1 MQLTSDC
8 CETRA
13 SYSRNAFVSWIG
25 DRVEQLLNT
34 AAPNR
39 RDDPE
44 LGKMSPDRID
54 HRSLLT
60 DEQMARAVKHQPTL
74 LLGRLGRHKSH
85 VGPGDRLANRL
96 CVGRV
101 ILLPFDVG
109 LHVGRRHQPHGVT
122 QYLELAGPVM

>member
-25 DRVEQLLNT
+25 DHVEQLLNT

-60 DEQMARAVKHQPTL
+60 DEQMARAVKHQPLCCSGVLVGTNRML
-74 LLGRLGRHKSH
+74 ALVTASQIASASVASFFCRL
-85 VGPGDRLANRL
+85 
-96 CVGRV
+96 
-101 ILLPFDVG
+101 
-109 LHVGRRHQPHGVT
+109 T
-122 QYLELAGPVM
+122 